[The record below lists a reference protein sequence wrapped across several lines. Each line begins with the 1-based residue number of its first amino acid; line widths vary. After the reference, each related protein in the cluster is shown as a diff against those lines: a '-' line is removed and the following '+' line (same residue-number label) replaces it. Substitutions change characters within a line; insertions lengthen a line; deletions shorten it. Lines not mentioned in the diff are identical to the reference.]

1 MTETTTV
8 DVTAMVNAALR
19 CEETAVRLRAL
30 LDEVRERAR
39 AVWRGAGG
47 TAFEEAHRA
56 WADDQE
62 SLIGA
67 LTETGTLLRA
77 AAARYAA
84 TDDRAAWRIAAAV
97 RPGLGAARPGAGE

>member
-19 CEETAVRLRAL
+19 CEEAADRLRAL

-39 AVWRGAGG
+39 AVWRGGGG
-47 TAFEEAHRA
+47 TAFEEVHRA

-62 SLIGA
+62 SLVGA
-67 LTETGTLLRA
+67 LAETGTLLRA
-77 AAARYAA
+77 TAARYAA
-84 TDDRAAWRIAAAV
+84 TDERAAWRIAAAA
-97 RPGLGAARPGAGE
+97 RPGLGGVRPGAGE